1 VLQLER
7 RVSEVVDFYDGK
19 KHGSAR
25 RKASGGSRAGH
36 LKGMPDL
43 MRQFGVI
50 MDEVIFL
57 EWIIVI

>member
-19 KHGSAR
+19 KHGSGG
-25 RKASGGSRAGH
+25 RKAGGGGRGGH
-36 LKGMPDL
+36 ARGMPDL
-43 MRQFGVI
+43 MCQFGVI

-57 EWIIVI
+57 DSIL